1 MFLLCIAQRHD
12 VYNGS
17 KKYISENE
25 HDTRREA
32 VTYGMI

>member
-1 MFLLCIAQRHD
+1 MFLCIAQHHD

-17 KKYISENE
+17 KKYIFGNE
-25 HDTRREA
+25 HDTRREV